1 MVIGIREMTQ
11 KKFERIVVST
21 TVGAILLLVT
31 LVMVLVYQL
40 ITMKIESDKKA
51 DFDAKLAYYNQLI
64 EEGNDT
70 LETRQLDKWLEMRAQ
85 ELGYVYK

>member
-1 MVIGIREMTQ
+1 
-11 KKFERIVVST
+11 
-21 TVGAILLLVT
+21 
-31 LVMVLVYQL
+31 
-40 ITMKIESDKKA
+40 MKIESDKKA